1 MAPSL
6 RDRYLTILELAPGQT
21 YTDQDIKAAWRKM
34 AFKTHPDRG
43 GSAAAFNEAFS
54 AYKALK

>member
-6 RDRYLTILELAPGQT
+6 RDRYLTSLELVPGQT
-21 YTDQDIKAAWRKM
+21 YTEQDIKAAWRKM

-43 GSAAAFNEAFS
+43 GSAAAFAEAFA